1 MEEDFLSNRLGED
14 TNQFVSKKEFETLKK
29 ILDEDHKIIVNL
41 DKTIQ
46 NLASSLNTIK
56 TLIQK
61 DTTKEESKKETKKLN
76 DNSNNLNELF
86 NSRPRKR
93 KTDSIEGELSEN
105 SDDIIPKKKRYTWSL

>member
-29 ILDEDHKIIVNL
+29 NLDEDHKIIVNL

-61 DTTKEESKKETKKLN
+61 DTTKEESKKRN
-76 DNSNNLNELF
+76 
-86 NSRPRKR
+86 
-93 KTDSIEGELSEN
+93 
-105 SDDIIPKKKRYTWSL
+105 